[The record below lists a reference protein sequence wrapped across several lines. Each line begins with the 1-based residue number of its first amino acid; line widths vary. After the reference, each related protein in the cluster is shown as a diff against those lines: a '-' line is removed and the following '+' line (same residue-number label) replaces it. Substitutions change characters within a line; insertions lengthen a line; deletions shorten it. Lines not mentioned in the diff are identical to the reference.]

1 MIGLKGGTCWNVFWL
16 LVPSESQSANI
27 SDYISYNAAL
37 DNIIQ
42 LFTQTSPSSSRA
54 PEKKNFTDDKL
65 TTVSDRVHVYNLKN
79 K

>member
-1 MIGLKGGTCWNVFWL
+1 MIGLKGGACWNVFWL
-16 LVPSESQSANI
+16 LVPSESQSTNI

-54 PEKKNFTDDKL
+54 PEEKSFTDDKL